1 MKTNS
6 VIYKYRERKRKESKM
21 KLSEIKLNELET
33 KSYDVRYRW
42 GTDWVTEYTYI
53 SEENLSIEEFDKVLE
68 GHGAYGNLTYRKYV
82 LNFGNGQKLYK
93 HFCKA
98 VMY

>member
-1 MKTNS
+1 MKTNN

-21 KLSEIKLNELET
+21 KLSEVKVNELEIRN
-33 KSYDVRYRW
+33 YDVRYRW

-53 SEENLSIEEFDKVLE
+53 SEESLTVEQFEQILE
-68 GHGAYGNLTYRKYV
+68 GKSVYGQITFSKKV
-82 LNFGNGQKLYK
+82 MNFANGQKLYK
-93 HFCKA
+93 HTCKA